1 MFLSLAL
8 LARIAPFLGGPRS
21 GDALGGR
28 LDGGPAVQMKNL
40 SQAVCAAGLAVLMV
54 AACHDKGTLEGSRV
68 EYVRVEGRRFEVRVA
83 PANVEG
89 EFRLL
94 VVRATI
100 VINPDPE
107 AEHSRAADV
116 AKPFLERTCGGR
128 SYQVLEDQLIDSVT
142 LSLRFRCG
150 V

>member
-1 MFLSLAL
+1 
-8 LARIAPFLGGPRS
+8 
-21 GDALGGR
+21 
-28 LDGGPAVQMKNL
+28 MKNL

-68 EYVRVEGRRFEVRVA
+68 EYVRVEGRRFEVHVA
-83 PANVEG
+83 PADVEG

-100 VINPDPE
+100 VINPNPE
-107 AEHSRAADV
+107 AEHSRAANV
-116 AKPFLERTCGGR
+116 AKPFMERTCGGR
-128 SYQVLEDQLIDSVT
+128 SYRVLEDQLIDSVT